1 MIYNNWPTN
10 VWIDYNLI
18 DGKKLALF
26 FVVEKTLLEE
36 NEDLLEKARYFE
48 EIES

>member
-1 MIYNNWPTN
+1 
-10 VWIDYNLI
+10 
-18 DGKKLALF
+18 
-26 FVVEKTLLEE
+26 VVEKTLLEE

>member
-1 MIYNNWPTN
+1 
-10 VWIDYNLI
+10 
-18 DGKKLALF
+18 LAKF

-48 EIES
+48 EIEF